1 MRKQKIVVVVL
12 AQVVDATNFVTADA
26 SSASA
31 YKTATLLK
39 TLSVNALIS
48 GEVGVGKKTLA
59 KYILSDALVYD
70 SSEYEEILIALENVN
85 EMIISNI
92 ENIPNIKK
100 VLDLVK
106 ENSVRLVATASSSF
120 YSEYIDDTFSVKFD
134 IPPLSQ
140 RPEDVKELTQLFM
153 DEASALFKTSAKLN
167 IKNFRPDLSQNSNSL
182 KRQLMISSLLQ
193 DINDVELMDIIANYL
208 DDKLGSNSDYRN
220 FLYLYEVP
228 LIRAGLSKFKSQLKL
243 SDKLG
248 LNRNTLRK
256 KIADN
261 KKYL

>member
-1 MRKQKIVVVVL
+1 MVVVVL
-12 AQVVDATNFVTADA
+12 VQVVDATSFVTACA
-26 SSASA
+26 SSAQV

-48 GEVGVGKKTLA
+48 GEIGVGKKTLA
-59 KYILSDALVYD
+59 KYILSDAPLYD
-70 SSEYEEILIALENVN
+70 GSEYEEILIALENSK
-85 EMIISNI
+85 ELIIVGFD
-92 ENIPNIKK
+92 NIPNIKK

-120 YSEYIDDTFSVKFD
+120 YSEYIDDAFSVKFD
-134 IPPLSQ
+134 IPPLSA
-140 RPEDVKELTQLFM
+140 RPEDVDELIKIYM
-153 DEASALFKTSAKLN
+153 KEASRLFNTSEILDM
-167 IKNFRPDLSQNSNSL
+167 KNFVPDLSQNSNSL
-182 KRQLMISSLLQ
+182 KRQLRINSLLQ
-193 DINDVELMDIIANYL
+193 DINDIELMNILENYVE
-208 DDKLGSNSDYRN
+208 DKLGSNSDYKK

-228 LIRAGLSKFKSQLKL
+228 LIRAGLTKFKSQLQL

-261 KKYL
+261 KEYL

>member
-1 MRKQKIVVVVL
+1 MMVVVVL
-12 AQVVDATNFVTADA
+12 VQVVDATSFVTACA
-26 SSASA
+26 SSAQV

-48 GEVGVGKKTLA
+48 GEIGVGKKTLA
-59 KYILSDALVYD
+59 KYILSDAPLYD
-70 SSEYEEILIALENVN
+70 GSEYEEILIALENSK
-85 EMIISNI
+85 ELIIVGFD
-92 ENIPNIKK
+92 NIPNIKK

-120 YSEYIDDTFSVKFD
+120 YSEYIDDAFSVKFD
-134 IPPLSQ
+134 IPPLSA
-140 RPEDVKELTQLFM
+140 RPEDVDELIKIYM
-153 DEASALFKTSAKLN
+153 KEASRLFNTSEILDM
-167 IKNFRPDLSQNSNSL
+167 KNFVPDLSQNSNSL
-182 KRQLMISSLLQ
+182 KRQLRINSLLQ
-193 DINDVELMDIIANYL
+193 DINDIELMNILENYVE
-208 DDKLGSNSDYRN
+208 DKLGSNSDYKK

-228 LIRAGLSKFKSQLKL
+228 LIRAGLTKFKSQLQL

-261 KKYL
+261 KEYL

>member
-1 MRKQKIVVVVL
+1 MVVVVL
-12 AQVVDATNFVTADA
+12 VQVVDATNFVTACA
-26 SSASA
+26 SSAQA

-59 KYILSDALVYD
+59 RYILNDAKVYDALEYD
-70 SSEYEEILIALENVN
+70 EILIALQNTEKI
-85 EMIISNI
+85 IISNF
-92 ENIPNIKK
+92 ENLPNIKI

-106 ENSVRLVATASSSF
+106 ENSVRLIATATSSF
-120 YSEYIDDTFSVKFD
+120 YSEYVDDAFSVKFD

-140 RPEDVKELTQLFM
+140 RPEDVKELITIYMAESARLF
-153 DEASALFKTSAKLN
+153 STSAVLDM
-167 IKNFRPDLSQNSNSL
+167 KNFKPDLSQNSNSL

-193 DINDVELMDIIANYL
+193 DINDIELMDILENFIE
-208 DDKLGSNSDYRN
+208 DKMGSNSDYRK

-228 LIRAGLSKFKSQLKL
+228 LIRAGLSKFKSQLQL

-256 KIADN
+256 KIADH
-261 KKYL
+261 KQYL

>member
-1 MRKQKIVVVVL
+1 MMVVVVL
-12 AQVVDATNFVTADA
+12 VQVVDATSFVTACA
-26 SSASA
+26 SSAQA

-39 TLSVNALIS
+39 TLSVNALIT

-59 KYILSDALVYD
+59 KYILNDAKIYD
-70 SSEYEEILIALENVN
+70 ASEYEEILIALENSN
-85 EMIISNI
+85 EMIIINF

-106 ENSVRLVATASSSF
+106 ENSVRIVVTATSSF

-140 RPEDVKELTQLFM
+140 RPEDVKELVKM
-153 DEASALFKTSAKLN
+153 YMADASKLFKTSPILDM
-167 IKNFRPDLSQNSNSL
+167 KNFRPDLSQNSSSL
-182 KRQLMISSLLQ
+182 RRQLMISSLLQ
-193 DINDVELMDIIANYL
+193 DINDIELMDILENYIES
-208 DDKLGSNSDYRN
+208 KLGSNSDYRK

-228 LIRAGLSKFKSQLKL
+228 LIRAGLTKYKSQLQL

-261 KKYL
+261 KQYL